1 MVLSGISE
9 LPRTLHDV
17 LLVVQVQFLVQRTGW
32 FEIDQLELE
41 AQVINAIAQYPYQ
54 STLMNLVLQ
63 HVVEAVFRL
72 GTVFLLIQFP
82 FLRLSQTEKLDQRFQ
97 INGTLLVVG
106 GLSAFRITALRGQPV
121 FDVGFKIPFFQV
133 VVVHI
138 LFVFIQ

>member
-17 LLVVQVQFLVQRTGW
+17 LLVVQVQFLVQWTGW

-63 HVVEAVFRL
+63 HVVEAVFCL
-72 GTVFLLIQFP
+72 GTVFLL
-82 FLRLSQTEKLDQRFQ
+82 
-97 INGTLLVVG
+97 V
-106 GLSAFRITALRGQPV
+106 
-121 FDVGFKIPFFQV
+121 
-133 VVVHI
+133 
-138 LFVFIQ
+138 